1 MTEVIVI
8 PPTTPSVVVV
18 PPIPSPT
25 STSSVNVSGTTVGPQ
40 GPKGDTGAQGVSGG
54 NYVHTQNVSSNT
66 WVISHNLGYNPSV
79 TALDSAGTQV
89 EGDVVWTS
97 LNQLTVTFSAAFGGV
112 AYLS

>member
-18 PPIPSPT
+18 PPTPSPT

-40 GPKGDTGAQGVSGG
+40 GPPGPQGVSGG
-54 NYVHTQNVSSNT
+54 NYMHTQNTSSNT
-66 WVISHNLGYNPSV
+66 WVITHNLGYHPSV

-89 EGDVVWTS
+89 EGDVVWNS